1 MSNYDDYEYTPCIRK
16 GKHKPKH
23 KKQKN
28 YIAKVQRMYPQE
40 GKYSYDDYSFLVND
54 KTQYN
59 ELVNLLKSADWKNW
73 NDDYEHLYKN
83 IYKLYE
89 VPELKSA
96 YDKIQSIIIE
106 EEIAFQYWYYDE
118 EEEERYERYKWELY
132 FSRWSR
138 Y

>member
-1 MSNYDDYEYTPCIRK
+1 MSNYDDYEYNPCIRK

-28 YIAKVQRMYPQE
+28 YIAKVQRMCPRD
-40 GKYSYDDYSFLVND
+40 GKYTYDYYSLLIND

-59 ELVNLLKSADWKNW
+59 ELVNLLKRVDWKRW
-73 NDDYEHLYKN
+73 NDDYEHLYQKV
-83 IYKLYE
+83 YKLYE
-89 VPELKSA
+89 VPELKA
-96 YDKIQSIIIE
+96 TYDQIQKNIE
-106 EEIAFQYWYYDE
+106 EEIAVQQWDYDE

-132 FSRWSR
+132 FGRWSR

>member
-1 MSNYDDYEYTPCIRK
+1 MLDYDDYEYNPCIRK

-28 YIAKVQRMYPQE
+28 YVAKVQRMYPQE
-40 GKYSYDDYSFLVND
+40 GKYTFNDYITPIID
-54 KTQYN
+54 KTVYN
-59 ELVNLLKSADWKNW
+59 ELVNILKKADAYSW
-73 NDDYEHLYKN
+73 NDEYENLYQN

-89 VPELKSA
+89 VPEMKSA
-96 YDKIQSIIIE
+96 YEKLQN
-106 EEIAFQYWYYDE
+106 EIALMEQSDFDWA

-132 FSRWSR
+132 FGRWSR

>member
-1 MSNYDDYEYTPCIRK
+1 MIDYDDYEYTPCIRK

-28 YIAKVQRMYPQE
+28 YIAKAQRMYPQE
-40 GKYSYDDYSFLVND
+40 GKYTYDEYISLITD
-54 KTQYN
+54 KSRYN
-59 ELVNLLKSADWKNW
+59 ELVNILKKADPYSW
-73 NDDYEHLYKN
+73 NDDYENLYEN

-89 VPELKSA
+89 VPEMKSA
-96 YDKIQSIIIE
+96 YEQLQNAIALMEQSD
-106 EEIAFQYWYYDE
+106 AYWE

-132 FSRWSR
+132 FGRWSR